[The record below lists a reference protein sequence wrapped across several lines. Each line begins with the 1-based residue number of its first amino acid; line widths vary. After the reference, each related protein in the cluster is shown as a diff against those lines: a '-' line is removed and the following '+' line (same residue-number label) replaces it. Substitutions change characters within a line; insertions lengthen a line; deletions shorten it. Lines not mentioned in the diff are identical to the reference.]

1 MWRTCMVDLGG
12 ERGAG
17 SGVHAQQSCMRGMW
31 WQLHHRG
38 ECAGGA
44 RRARAGG
51 GSCTRVRVCRW
62 FIASACSCFR
72 TRGTSRRWCCRGR
85 VASSWAPR
93 EVTLCSSRP
102 TYAVASLHAPTSLT
116 ASPSSRDP
124 TPLLRSGTLRG
135 VPRVRSGYQRHPLRG
150 SSASQWLP
158 AAPSTGFL
166 SFTAPGVTALAAQRP
181 APCVHKRARGA
192 QCVSACSILHLVPT
206 SSRGT
211 GWETG

>member
-158 AAPSTGFL
+158 AAPSAGFL
-166 SFTAPGVTALAAQRP
+166 GFAVATSGTLHGVPQLHCTRCDCTGSAAACALCPQARSRRP
-181 APCVHKRARGA
+181 VR
-192 QCVSACSILHLVPT
+192 QCL
-206 SSRGT
+206 
-211 GWETG
+211 